1 MPFGKK
7 RSRLN
12 IEKLR
17 DKSDM
22 KKLVFLSVALVTVML
37 LSCGGGGRQKA
48 EFQEDTVDVNDLI
61 RDHTLYGLCSGVP
74 SESKLKVV
82 TDNGDTLLLDVTPA
96 RSANKMF
103 GSVRPGDR
111 LALMTNKAMNEAN
124 EVINLNYLLGDWVM
138 PDPLDGSDEVGIRI
152 KEGGVAESIEMT
164 NITYR
169 TWRIFNGKLEITSI
183 REGGTE
189 SEETNYFD
197 ILKLSQDT
205 LVYRTVDKP
214 QDEMETLEYTRWK
227 EKPAPDLH
235 GLKLEEHQDEFMK
248 M

>member
-1 MPFGKK
+1 
-7 RSRLN
+7 
-12 IEKLR
+12 
-17 DKSDM
+17 M
-22 KKLVFLSVALVTVML
+22 KKLVFLSVAVIVMTL
-37 LSCGGGGRQKA
+37 MSCGSGGRQQT
-48 EFQEDTVDVNDLI
+48 EFQEDTVNVMDLI
-61 RDHTLYGLCSGVP
+61 SDHTVYGLCGGVP
-74 SESKLKVV
+74 SENKLKVV
-82 TDNGDTLLLDVTPA
+82 TDNGDTLLLDVSIA
-96 RSANKMF
+96 KKDNKMF

-111 LALMTNKAMNEAN
+111 LAIMTNRQQTVADEI
-124 EVINLNYLLGDWVM
+124 INLNYLLGDWVM
-138 PDPLDGSDEVGIRI
+138 PDPIDGSDEVGIRI

-164 NITYR
+164 NISYR

-189 SEETNYFD
+189 AEETNQYD

-205 LVYRTVDKP
+205 LVYRTIGKP
-214 QDEMETLEYTRWK
+214 QDETETLEYTRWK

>member
-22 KKLVFLSVALVTVML
+22 KKLVFLRVALVTVML

-197 ILKLSQDT
+197 IIKLSQDT

-235 GLKLEEHQDEFMK
+235 GLKLEDHQDEFMK

>member
-1 MPFGKK
+1 
-7 RSRLN
+7 
-12 IEKLR
+12 
-17 DKSDM
+17 M
-22 KKLVFLSVALVTVML
+22 KKLVFLSVALTTLMF
-37 LSCGGGGRQKA
+37 LSCGGGGRHQA
-48 EFQEDTVDVNDLI
+48 EREKDTVDVNDLI
-61 RDHTLYGLCSGVP
+61 GDHTLYGLCGGVL
-74 SESKLKVV
+74 SASQLKVV
-82 TDNGDTLLLDVTPA
+82 TDNGDTLTIDVTPA
-96 RSANKMF
+96 KSDGKMF

-111 LALMTNKAMNEAN
+111 LALMTNKERTEAT
-124 EVINLNYLLGDWVM
+124 EVINLNYLLGDWVQ

-189 SEETNYFD
+189 AEETNYFD
-197 ILKLSQDT
+197 IVKLSQDT
-205 LVYRTVDKP
+205 LVYKTIDKP
-214 QDEMETLEYTRWK
+214 QDEMETFEYTRWK
-227 EKPAPDLH
+227 EKPQPDLH

>member
-1 MPFGKK
+1 
-7 RSRLN
+7 
-12 IEKLR
+12 
-17 DKSDM
+17 M
-22 KKLVFLSVALVTVML
+22 KKLVFLIVVLATVML
-37 LSCGGGGRQKA
+37 MSCGGGHRQQV

-61 RDHTLYGLCSGVP
+61 RDHTLYGLCGGVP
-74 SESKLKVV
+74 SEKKLKVI
-82 TDNGDTLLLDVTPA
+82 TDNGDTLLLDVTLA
-96 RSANKMF
+96 IKEHKMF

-111 LALMTNKAMNEAN
+111 LAMMTNKNMTEAN

-169 TWRIFNGKLEITSI
+169 TWRIFNGKLELTSI

-205 LVYRTVDKP
+205 LIYRTIGKP
-214 QDEMETLEYTRWK
+214 QDETETLEYTRWK
-227 EKPAPDLH
+227 EKPTPDLH